1 MTKACFSAGKQETV
15 EKRLKMQEREPVVGT
30 RSQGSWKKT
39 DQGYRT
45 SVFCDEHIITDDI
58 TVMSSFEDLKEERM
72 GITTDQI

>member
-1 MTKACFSAGKQETV
+1 
-15 EKRLKMQEREPVVGT
+15 MQEREPVVGT

-72 GITTDQI
+72 GITTD